1 MRILKIIFNLKSR
14 YFIIFLLGLL
24 IFTFYE
30 SKRMIKVADINQKL
44 MKDEL
49 IIDDDYEELT
59 LYSSAYQLGKQ
70 GEYDNAIEKFT
81 RLLKQFPGTKNIDIV
96 YYNIGTLYLKDALTK
111 PLNDDGKVTAENFQK
126 LQSAII
132 SLEKALAI
140 NPNNTKAKFNLS
152 LLLSS
157 IPSEAS
163 KIISEQSV
171 QELSNIP
178 IGLP

>member
-1 MRILKIIFNLKSR
+1 MKMLKSIFNLKSR
-14 YFIIFLLGLL
+14 YFIILLLGLL
-24 IFTFYE
+24 MLAFYE
-30 SKRMIKVADINQKL
+30 SSRKAQVAEINQKL
-44 MKDEL
+44 IQDEL
-49 IIDDDYEELT
+49 IIDDSFEELT

-81 RLLKQFPGTKNIDIV
+81 RLLKRFPETKSIDII

-157 IPSEAS
+157 IPSESS
-163 KIISEQSV
+163 KIITEQSV

>member
-30 SKRMIKVADINQKL
+30 TNRMIKVADINQKL

-49 IIDDDYEELT
+49 IIDDSYEELT

-81 RLLKQFPGTKNIDIV
+81 RLLKQFPGTENIDIV
-96 YYNIGTLYLKDALTK
+96 YYNIGTLYLKDALIK

-132 SLEKALAI
+132 SFEKALVI

>member
-1 MRILKIIFNLKSR
+1 MKMLKSIFNLKSR
-14 YFIIFLLGLL
+14 YFIILLLGSLAL
-24 IFTFYE
+24 AFYE
-30 SKRMIKVADINQKL
+30 SNRIVRMAEINQKL
-44 MKDEL
+44 LQDKL
-49 IIDDDYEELT
+49 IIDDNYEELT

-81 RLLKQFPGTKNIDIV
+81 RLLKRFPETKSIDII

>member
-14 YFIIFLLGLL
+14 YFIIFLSGLL

-30 SKRMIKVADINQKL
+30 SNKMIKVADINQKL

-49 IIDDDYEELT
+49 IIDDSYEELT

-81 RLLKQFPGTKNIDIV
+81 RLLKRFPETKSIDII

>member
-1 MRILKIIFNLKSR
+1 MKMLKNIFNLKSR
-14 YFIIFLLGLL
+14 YYIILLLGLL
-24 IFTFYE
+24 MFTFYE
-30 SKRMIKVADINQKL
+30 SKRMIRVAEINQKL
-44 MKDEL
+44 MQDEL
-49 IIDDDYEELT
+49 IIDDSYEELT

-81 RLLKQFPGTKNIDIV
+81 RLLKRFPETESIDVI

-140 NPNNTKAKFNLS
+140 NPKNTKAKFNLS

-163 KIISEQSV
+163 KIITEQSV

>member
-30 SKRMIKVADINQKL
+30 SNRMIKVADINQKL

-49 IIDDDYEELT
+49 IIDDSYEELT

-81 RLLKQFPGTKNIDIV
+81 RLLKQFPGTENIDIV

-132 SLEKALAI
+132 SLEKALVI

>member
-1 MRILKIIFNLKSR
+1 MNSESKIDNEK
-14 YFIIFLLGLL
+14 
-24 IFTFYE
+24 
-30 SKRMIKVADINQKL
+30 SKRM
-44 MKDEL
+44 
-49 IIDDDYEELT
+49 
-59 LYSSAYQLGKQ
+59 AY
-70 GEYDNAIEKFT
+70 NF
-81 RLLKQFPGTKNIDIV
+81 
-96 YYNIGTLYLKDALTK
+96 LKDAKKDIDNTDL
-111 PLNDDGKVTAENFQK
+111 FY
-126 LQSAII
+126 I

>member
-1 MRILKIIFNLKSR
+1 MKMLKSIFNLKSR
-14 YFIIFLLGLL
+14 YFIILLIGLL
-24 IFTFYE
+24 MLAFYE
-30 SKRMIKVADINQKL
+30 SSRIVRVAEINQKL
-44 MKDEL
+44 IQDEL
-49 IIDDDYEELT
+49 IIDDSYEELT

-81 RLLKQFPGTKNIDIV
+81 RLLKRFPETKSIDII

-132 SLEKALAI
+132 SLEKALVI

-163 KIISEQSV
+163 KIITEQSV

>member
-1 MRILKIIFNLKSR
+1 MLKNIFNLKSR
-14 YFIIFLLGLL
+14 YYIILLLGLL
-24 IFTFYE
+24 MFTFYE
-30 SKRMIKVADINQKL
+30 SKRMIRVAEINQKL
-44 MKDEL
+44 MQDEL
-49 IIDDDYEELT
+49 IIDDSYEELT

-81 RLLKQFPGTKNIDIV
+81 RLLKRFPETESIDVI

-132 SLEKALAI
+132 SLEKALAV
-140 NPNNTKAKFNLS
+140 NPKNTKAKFNLS

-163 KIISEQSV
+163 KIITEQSV

>member
-1 MRILKIIFNLKSR
+1 MKMLKSIFNLKSR
-14 YFIIFLLGLL
+14 YFIILLLGSLAL
-24 IFTFYE
+24 AFYE
-30 SKRMIKVADINQKL
+30 SNRIVRMAEINQKL
-44 MKDEL
+44 LQDKL
-49 IIDDDYEELT
+49 IIDDNYEELT

-81 RLLKQFPGTKNIDIV
+81 RLLKRFPETKSIDII

-140 NPNNTKAKFNLS
+140 NPNNTKAKFKLS